1 MNKKIKSPSQLFEEE
16 RLIAVKALEEFERQK
31 ELDEQEKELNKKIK
45 SPKEIFK
52 GSVVEQYIQQQE
64 EEQYIIEE
72 EIVIDPIQELQEK
85 ILSIPLPKY
94 YDEDIK
100 TLKTNL
106 KEVKRS
112 IPEFK
117 EFDPSD
123 LYEKITSL
131 RNLIEKVRSEIPEQI
146 SYDDQLID
154 LAECIITVKESIPEI
169 PEIKYYDDQ
178 LDHILTLIENVR
190 NEIPVVPEIRYY
202 DKQIRDLENKILLLP
217 EVKYYDEDIQRLE
230 ETIDLVKSE
239 IPEIPQIKY
248 YDDQIEKLQ
257 ENIDLVKSEF
267 PEVKYYDQ
275 DIQRLQENIDKVK
288 SEIPSIPEFP
298 EVKYYDK
305 DIQRLEESIDLVKS
319 EIPVLEPFPKVKY
332 YDEDIQ
338 NLTSK
343 INEIQDKLI
352 SHKIKEVED
361 IKNLYDSFNDKGK
374 DIENKISYFEEV
386 LEKFNEET
394 LINESIINE
403 PPETKTSDPLTPL
416 DQNFVTLDQLK
427 EHYRLFINR
436 IQQQLASLG
445 GGGETRLEFLDD
457 IDRDTAKTNN
467 YYLKYDASLGKWI
480 GDAGSGGG
488 GGGSQTLDQTLILG
502 NTSSLGMNVGV
513 ITASS
518 FIGNGSSLTNLQY
531 STLSGIATYASVA
544 GVSTYSSSA
553 GIATYASVA
562 GVSTLATTSG
572 YASTAGIST
581 VSQGLVGTPNITVGI
596 ITATSLGLGA
606 GSIISEVVTT
616 TTITETSISSLN
628 ASVFRS
634 ATYQIQVTE
643 GSNYNMTTINV
654 IHDGS
659 TTYMAEYGT
668 INQPVG
674 IATFSTDIDSGFLRL
689 LTYPSSSNSTTF
701 KVILTAI
708 TT

>member
-518 FIGNGSSLTNLQY
+518 FIGDGSSLTNLQY
-531 STLSGIATYASVA
+531 ANSSGIATYASVA
-544 GVSTYSSSA
+544 GVSTS
-553 GIATYASVA
+553 
-562 GVSTLATTSG
+562 ATTSG

-606 GSIISEVVTT
+606 GSIISGVVTT

>member
-52 GSVVEQYIQQQE
+52 GSIVEQYIQQQE

-544 GVSTYSSSA
+544 GVST
-553 GIATYASVA
+553 
-562 GVSTLATTSG
+562 LATTSG

-606 GSIISEVVTT
+606 GSIISGVVTT